1 MLQLER
7 EILQH
12 FSANWTQTPTISWQY
27 FNVVVKY
34 SSDTEYIVPLLRAL
48 DSVILETPAESGAV
62 RRDYAMGLNLLLKEN
77 TGTSA
82 VNTYVETLRTLFS
95 KKDIST
101 ANYSYSFSP
110 LEVGVGVGSGPH
122 FEIPV
127 SVDFYV
133 YSSI

>member
-12 FSANWTQTPTISWQY
+12 FSTNWTQTPTISWQY

-34 SSDTEYIVPLLRAL
+34 SSDTEYIVPLLKVL

-82 VNTYVETLRTLFS
+82 VNTYVEALRTLFS

>member
-82 VNTYVETLRTLFS
+82 VNTYVEALRSLFS

-101 ANYSYSFSP
+101 ANHRYSFSP
-110 LEVGVGVGSGPH
+110 IEVGSGFGQGPH

-127 SVDFYV
+127 SIEFYV

>member
-1 MLQLER
+1 MIQLER

-12 FSANWTQTPTISWQY
+12 FSTNWTETPTISWQY
-27 FNVVVKY
+27 FNVVTKY
-34 SSDTEYIVPLLRAL
+34 SSDTEYIVPLLRNL

-82 VNTYVETLRTLFS
+82 VNTYVEVLRNLFS

-110 LEVGVGVGSGPH
+110 LEVGIGVGSGPH

>member
-12 FSANWTQTPTISWQY
+12 FSTNWTETPTISWQY
-27 FNVVVKY
+27 FNVVTKY
-34 SSDTEYIVPLLRAL
+34 SSDTEYIVPLLRNL

-82 VNTYVETLRTLFS
+82 VNTYVEVLRNLFS

-101 ANYSYSFSP
+101 ANYRYSFSP
-110 LEVGVGVGSGPH
+110 IEVGSGFGQGPH

-127 SVDFYV
+127 SVEFYV

>member
-12 FSANWTQTPTISWQY
+12 FSTNWTETPTISWQY
-27 FNVVVKY
+27 FNVVTKY
-34 SSDTEYIVPLLRAL
+34 SSDTEYIVPLLRNL

-82 VNTYVETLRTLFS
+82 VNTYVEVLRNLFS

>member
-12 FSANWTQTPTISWQY
+12 FSTNWTQTPTISWQY

-34 SSDTEYIVPLLRAL
+34 SSDTEYIVPLLRVL

-82 VNTYVETLRTLFS
+82 VNTYVEALRTLFS

>member
-12 FSANWTQTPTISWQY
+12 FSTNWTETPTISWQY
-27 FNVVVKY
+27 FNVVTKY
-34 SSDTEYIVPLLRAL
+34 SSDTEYIVPLLRNL

-82 VNTYVETLRTLFS
+82 VNTYVEVLRNLYR

-110 LEVGVGVGSGPH
+110 LEVGIGVGSGPH

>member
-12 FSANWTQTPTISWQY
+12 FSTNWTETPTISWQY
-27 FNVVVKY
+27 FNVVTKY
-34 SSDTEYIVPLLRAL
+34 SSDTEYIVPLLRNL

>member
-12 FSANWTQTPTISWQY
+12 FSTNWTETPTISWQY
-27 FNVVVKY
+27 FNVVTKY
-34 SSDTEYIVPLLRAL
+34 SSDTEYIVPLLRNL

-82 VNTYVETLRTLFS
+82 VNTYVEVLRNLFS

-110 LEVGVGVGSGPH
+110 LEVGIGVGSGPH

>member
-12 FSANWTQTPTISWQY
+12 FSTNWTQTPTISWQY
-27 FNVVVKY
+27 FNVVTKY
-34 SSDTEYIVPLLRAL
+34 SSDTEYIIPLLRNL

-82 VNTYVETLRTLFS
+82 VNTYVEVLTSLFS

-110 LEVGVGVGSGPH
+110 LEVGIGVGSGPH